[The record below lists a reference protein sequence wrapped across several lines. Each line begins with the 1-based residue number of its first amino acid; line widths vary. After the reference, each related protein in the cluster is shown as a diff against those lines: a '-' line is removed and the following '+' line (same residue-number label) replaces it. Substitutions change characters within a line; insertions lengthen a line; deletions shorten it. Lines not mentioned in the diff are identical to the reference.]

1 MAEPAGEPTPAQGAQ
16 LLLRTAAEAC
26 LPALRAQIEATD
38 LLPQQALG
46 ALSFCCEVL
55 NRVLVNLDEPSFAKF
70 SRLKV
75 SALRKRLPRRP
86 ELAEAVLCSGGFQ
99 EAGEY
104 LEWGPQTMEVS
115 DEPLQV
121 GQDLFSTKQ
130 HRMTMLLPQSDDL
143 PRCFVEQPASSKEMP
158 VRRPPEEQEE
168 QEVEETST
176 VASSVPQPSNHGETS
191 QATGTGETSEAA
203 VGACGSERRK
213 SISALDR
220 DIVIRE
226 ELEIYDPQT
235 KVTTFKSLNGDI
247 LRCRRK
253 PRMIA
258 SAPSSSCSD
267 SESTVTSTMS
277 ERSSLALA
285 PEDTITNWGVLVGK
299 ALWCRMKGTT
309 HMTERKIGLLSGAFH
324 HNYGNQTPVVERTR
338 TSLLPA
344 NHGKGAL
351 RRATAVVNQL
361 KELVKRVGQ
370 EETDVLDAEWS
381 MDALS
386 FLFSADYMDS
396 LMILA
401 GGASWTL
408 KDDATVVQACEPC
421 RVFGDIHG
429 QLRDLLIFFH
439 AFGLPTKTGPHFV
452 FNGDFVDRGAHQLEV
467 VGILF
472 ALKIMYPQRVWLVR
486 GNHEDRAMNS
496 RYGFEECCKTV
507 LGSFGQK
514 TFDLFQ
520 KAFNW
525 LPLACLIEG
534 KILTLHGG
542 IGNGKWT
549 INELAAVKRPLKSE
563 DFQTEKHRWLYNIL
577 WSDPI
582 PDDEGPEGSGHV
594 FGVHSSPRTASAV
607 QFGWNITKTFCAL
620 NGFDLLVRSHQCQH
634 QGSGC
639 EVMHDQMLMRV
650 FSARDYEDHQNDAA
664 ILSISRGSKRGQLVV
679 RMQGVRSLE
688 RR

>member
-1 MAEPAGEPTPAQGAQ
+1 
-16 LLLRTAAEAC
+16 
-26 LPALRAQIEATD
+26 
-38 LLPQQALG
+38 
-46 ALSFCCEVL
+46 
-55 NRVLVNLDEPSFAKF
+55 
-70 SRLKV
+70 
-75 SALRKRLPRRP
+75 
-86 ELAEAVLCSGGFQ
+86 
-99 EAGEY
+99 
-104 LEWGPQTMEVS
+104 
-115 DEPLQV
+115 
-121 GQDLFSTKQ
+121 
-130 HRMTMLLPQSDDL
+130 MTMLLPQSDDL

-285 PEDTITNWGVLVGK
+285 PEDTITNWGVNSDTFVRD
-299 ALWCRMKGTT
+299 ARSC
-309 HMTERKIGLLSGAFH
+309 
-324 HNYGNQTPVVERTR
+324 R

-520 KAFNW
+520 KAWRVGEGW
-525 LPLACLIEG
+525 LSHP
-534 KILTLHGG
+534 
-542 IGNGKWT
+542 
-549 INELAAVKRPLKSE
+549 
-563 DFQTEKHRWLYNIL
+563 DRWKGM
-577 WSDPI
+577 P
-582 PDDEGPEGSGHV
+582 
-594 FGVHSSPRTASAV
+594 
-607 QFGWNITKTFCAL
+607 
-620 NGFDLLVRSHQCQH
+620 
-634 QGSGC
+634 
-639 EVMHDQMLMRV
+639 
-650 FSARDYEDHQNDAA
+650 
-664 ILSISRGSKRGQLVV
+664 
-679 RMQGVRSLE
+679 
-688 RR
+688 